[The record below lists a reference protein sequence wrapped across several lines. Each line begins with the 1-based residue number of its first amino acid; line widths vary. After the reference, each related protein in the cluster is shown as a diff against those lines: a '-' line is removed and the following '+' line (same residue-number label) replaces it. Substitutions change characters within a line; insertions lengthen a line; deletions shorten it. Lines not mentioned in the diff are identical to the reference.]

1 MMAPTWDMTA
11 LQSEEGVAVECHHFS
26 PNDDNLPH

>member
-1 MMAPTWDMTA
+1 MMAPTWDMAA
-11 LQSEEGVAVECHHFS
+11 LRSEGVAVECHHFS